1 MARIKNMGASTV
13 RFNEGVIIDG
23 TAGDDVHALVVTGSA
38 NISTDISVEGVAT
51 YNTVEYF
58 NSNTMKFNQYYLGNA
73 NGSYFSANEYQKV
86 LTIIPDANSQN
97 YQIIGRITAQNAGE
111 THIVNFNAAL
121 RSGEPLPNLFWST
134 SYDEEYNG
142 NKYIEPQLWTKET
155 ATAGF
160 ILAFKTLS
168 TIYGNVT
175 VDIEVVPRSSSQK
188 ANVTINN
195 NVSSEQTSIDAGYTA
210 NIMTRSISKKGSA
223 VTINNLTGSITNAVA
238 DQNGDTLLGGIYAID
253 HGIFQN
259 PPTGY
264 TRIYFPSED
273 SFTER
278 VGPSTVNF
286 NIAPFAGEIIKISIK
301 SSVSYDTR
309 TLTCSFHK
317 GTGAASTYS
326 ATPTTSITASGLKA
340 WDTHTFDFMGQGATF
355 NETDIIGFGLAISGD
370 FDGTETVHF
379 TTVVKYN
386 PYD

>member
-13 RFNEGVIIDG
+13 RFNEGVIVDG
-23 TAGDDVHALVVTGSA
+23 TAGDDVHALIVTGS
-38 NISTDISVEGVAT
+38 VYV
-51 YNTVEYF
+51 
-58 NSNTMKFNQYYLGNA
+58 SNG
-73 NGSYFSANEYQKV
+73 
-86 LTIIPDANSQN
+86 I
-97 YQIIGRITAQNAGE
+97 
-111 THIVNFNAAL
+111 
-121 RSGEPLPNLFWST
+121 
-134 SYDEEYNG
+134 
-142 NKYIEPQLWTKET
+142 
-155 ATAGF
+155 
-160 ILAFKTLS
+160 
-168 TIYGNVT
+168 
-175 VDIEVVPRSSSQK
+175 
-188 ANVTINN
+188 
-195 NVSSEQTSIDAGYTA
+195 
-210 NIMTRSISKKGSA
+210 
-223 VTINNLTGSITNAVA
+223 TGSVTNATN
-238 DQNGDTLLGGIYAID
+238 DQFGDTLLGGIYAID

-326 ATPTTSITASGLKA
+326 ATPTTSITTSGLKA

-355 NETDIIGFGLAISGD
+355 SETDVIGFGLSVSGD
-370 FDGTETVHF
+370 FDGSETVHF

-386 PYD
+386 PFN